1 MSHQHSLRVKLALV
15 INSMQYCSNSFFLLI
30 FPSQERRAAIVRQ
43 NKALNQQVAKIEVPV
58 SD

>member
-1 MSHQHSLRVKLALV
+1 
-15 INSMQYCSNSFFLLI
+15 MQCMKSNNSFVF
-30 FPSQERRAAIVRQ
+30 QERRAAIVRQ

>member
-1 MSHQHSLRVKLALV
+1 MHAMK
-15 INSMQYCSNSFFLLI
+15 SNDSFTF
-30 FPSQERRAAIVRQ
+30 QERRAAIVRQ